1 MINKD
6 FRKWNFACCITTD
19 AKIASAA
26 FKAKMR
32 QFFNIFAPRP
42 HTSDKTFIL
51 HPNYHFDIEKQDCQI
66 SFLKNK

>member
-32 QFFNIFAPRP
+32 QFFNIFALGP
-42 HTSDKTFIL
+42 I
-51 HPNYHFDIEKQDCQI
+51 YFDE
-66 SFLKNK
+66 